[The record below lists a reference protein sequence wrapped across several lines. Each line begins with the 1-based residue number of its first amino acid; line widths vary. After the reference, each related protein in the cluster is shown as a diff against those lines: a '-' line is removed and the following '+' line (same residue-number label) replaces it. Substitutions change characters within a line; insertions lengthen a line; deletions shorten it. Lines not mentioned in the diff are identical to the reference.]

1 MVQTTAVERPLGVLM
16 VLQRFPPELGGAEQ
30 QAARLSAALRRR
42 GVRVEVLTLP
52 HPSRPLEGLD
62 AFGTPVHCVGAWA
75 PPRVRTLGFALSAAH
90 QLLKR
95 AAEFDVVHFHL
106 LNSHA
111 LLGAPVGHLL
121 RYGVVVKGA
130 GVGTTS
136 DAMRQLQHPLGK
148 HYLPVLMR
156 CVDAFIAL
164 NPLAVEEW
172 QLAGARLEQVA
183 VLQNGLDLS
192 HYPLTTPQLRAE
204 AREKWG
210 RRGPVVVFVGAY
222 RPVKLL
228 PVLIEGFRRALRQHP
243 DATLVLA
250 GDGEQRPQLEA
261 QVAQA
266 GIHEHVVFTG
276 SLTPEQVR
284 EQLNAADVFA
294 LVSENEGIS
303 NALLEAMA
311 VGLPALVTDVPG
323 NKELVQPDVQGLR
336 IPPNQPDAIAEALHR
351 LFSDE
356 ALRHRLGM
364 AGRQLVETRFSME
377 GVAALYE
384 SLYLRIRSRGQRA
397 SARATARA
405 TAPASR

>member
-1 MVQTTAVERPLGVLM
+1 M

-42 GVRVEVLTLP
+42 GVRVEVLTMP
-52 HPSRPLEGLD
+52 HPSRPLEGVD
-62 AFGTPVHCVGAWA
+62 ALGTPVHCVGGWA
-75 PPRVRTLGFALSAAH
+75 PERWRTLGFSLDAAR
-90 QLLKR
+90 QLVQR

-136 DAMRQLQHPLGK
+136 DAMRQLQHPFGK

-172 QLAGARLEQVA
+172 QQAGARLDQVA
-183 VLQNGLDLS
+183 VLQNGLDLAQ
-192 HYPLTTPQLRAE
+192 YPYATEAIRLQARQQLGW
-204 AREKWG
+204 K
-210 RRGPVVVFVGAY
+210 GPVVIFVGAY

-228 PVLIEGFRRALRQHP
+228 PVLVEGFRRALKHHP

-250 GDGEQRPQLEA
+250 GDGEQRAQLEA
-261 QVAQA
+261 QVATA
-266 GIHEHVVFTG
+266 GIQSQVVLTG
-276 SLTPEQVR
+276 SLTPAQVR
-284 EQLNAADVFA
+284 DQLNAADVFT

-323 NKELVQPDVQGLR
+323 NRELIQPEVQGLR
-336 IPPNQPDAIAEALHR
+336 IPPQDPEAIAQGLDR
-351 LFSDE
+351 LFSD
-356 ALRHRLGM
+356 ATLRHRLGL
-364 AGRQLVETRFSME
+364 AGRGQVEERFSME

-384 SLYLRIRSRGQRA
+384 GLYRRIRQPPLTLRNAVRGLVPFL
-397 SARATARA
+397 AR
-405 TAPASR
+405 